1 MSKLGKIDV
10 KELKKLNVLLSEF
23 DSKERANL
31 CRSGA
36 KEIAARLLAK
46 AISRTPVGQYA
57 SGTGKVGGT
66 LRRGWTVEP
75 EVKNVGDAYGIDVIN
90 PTHYASYVEFGHRTR
105 GGKGWVKGRFML
117 TESEN
122 EVRDQ
127 APKIL
132 ERRFEKRMR
141 EIINGKRNR

>member
-1 MSKLGKIDV
+1 MSKFGKIDT
-10 KELKKLNVLLSEF
+10 KDLEKLQGLLSEF
-23 DSKERANL
+23 DPKERADF
-31 CRSGA
+31 CRSSA
-36 KEIAARLLAK
+36 KELAARLLAK
-46 AISRTPVGQYA
+46 ATSRTPVGQY
-57 SGTGKVGGT
+57 SSKSGKVGGT

-75 EVKNVGDAYGIDVIN
+75 EVKNIGDAYGVDVIN

-122 EVRDQ
+122 EIREQ

-132 ERRFEKRMR
+132 ERKFEKRIR
-141 EIINGKRNR
+141 KILNGK